1 MKTTASKTVRR
12 SLYGVFAASAVGGV
26 AAAALAVPAATAAP
40 NPCAASEIAR
50 TIGSV
55 STTTGN
61 YLDSHPDT
69 NTALTSAAQQAPPQA
84 LASLKTY
91 FDANPKVGSDLQT
104 IQQPLLGLTGQCKL
118 PITVPQALQLLQAAA
133 QNGGLAG
140 GGALPA
146 GVPSL
151 PGGTSP
157 ATGGT
162 SPATGGTSSLPG
174 GTSPA
179 TGGTSPAGG
188 VPLPGQATTTMS
200 ATPWSLH

>member
-1 MKTTASKTVRR
+1 MKTTAPKTVRR
-12 SLYGVFAASAVGGV
+12 SLYGVFAASAAGGV
-26 AAAALAVPAATAAP
+26 AAAALAVPAAKAAP

-55 STTTGN
+55 STNTGN

-69 NTALTSAAQQAPPQA
+69 NTALTSAAQQPPPQA

-91 FDANPKVGSDLQT
+91 FDANPKVGTDLQT
-104 IQQPLLGLTGQCKL
+104 IQQPLVGLTGQCKL

-133 QNGGLAG
+133 QNGGLVG

-157 ATGGT
+157 AAGANG
-162 SPATGGTSSLPG
+162 
-174 GTSPA
+174 
-179 TGGTSPAGG
+179 PAGG
-188 VPLPGQATTTMS
+188 APLPGPATTTTS
-200 ATPWSLH
+200 APSWSLH